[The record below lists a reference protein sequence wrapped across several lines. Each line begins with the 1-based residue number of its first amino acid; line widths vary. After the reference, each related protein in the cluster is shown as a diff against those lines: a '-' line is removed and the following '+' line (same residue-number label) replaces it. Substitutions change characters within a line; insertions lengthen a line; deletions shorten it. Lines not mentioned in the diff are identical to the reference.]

1 MNGMVGTRSD
11 DYVRRMKPPVVQLI
25 LLVLLSFIA
34 SGQAAEPPAQARTLT
49 DLNVIPTRVL
59 ERSISP
65 KFFKALLRSPV
76 KGWIAVRG
84 HLSGTHFSSARL
96 VRSELNGE
104 FDALALKLANEAQ
117 IAGYYS
123 IERPNTGGSVLLHLL
138 IYQIADGTMALSFAH
153 LDEPGAEQAT
163 YFGCARLAVLKA
175 DGKWTEIKGPP
186 DLEGKGWAV
195 RAPGLGNNLKAI
207 LKLERIPQ

>member
-1 MNGMVGTRSD
+1 
-11 DYVRRMKPPVVQLI
+11 MKPPLRPLI
-25 LLVLLSFIA
+25 LLVLLSLVTG
-34 SGQAAEPPAQARTLT
+34 GQAAEPPAQARTLT

-59 ERSISP
+59 RRSVSP
-65 KFFKALLRSPV
+65 KFFKTLLSSPV
-76 KGWIAVRG
+76 KGWIAVRA
-84 HLSGTHFSSARL
+84 HLSGTRLSGARV

-104 FDALALKLANEAQ
+104 FDALALKLAKEAQ

-123 IERPNTGGSVLLHLL
+123 IERPNTGGSVLMHLL

-153 LDEPGAEQAT
+153 LDEPGGEQAT

-195 RAPGLGNNLKAI
+195 RTPGLGNNLKAI